1 MWRRSDR
8 ELRRV
13 ELRRV
18 RRLDLGVIGVLPEI
32 ETFLPHLGARL
43 EAVSQRFERQLQN
56 DLPCVTMLVRHVE
69 RYRGKMLRP
78 TLVIASGAAVQ
89 GGAAVD
95 RTVDESLDALG
106 AVVEMIHM
114 ATLVHDD
121 VLDEADMRR
130 GGDTV
135 NNLRGNETAV
145 MLGDF
150 LISSSFH
157 LCSTIGLPWLNAELG
172 AMTMQLC
179 SGEVLQLSHRG
190 DLTLTQD
197 TYFEIIRR
205 KTGVLAGACCQL
217 AARLSGAP
225 SKVADSLRLYGEELG
240 MAFQIQDD
248 VLDLVGDEQTVGKTL
263 GIDLRK
269 GKLTLPVVVHLTRCT
284 SESRART
291 VRAID
296 AGEAGTLL
304 RLMRTTD
311 ALGAARTHA
320 LSLVASAK
328 ARLEVLPPSGPRQL
342 LALMADAT
350 VERAF

>member
-1 MWRRSDR
+1 M
-8 ELRRV
+8 
-13 ELRRV
+13 

-32 ETFLPHLGARL
+32 ETFLPHLVARL

-135 NNLRGNETAV
+135 NNLRGNETGV

-284 SESRART
+284 PESRART